1 MRKIL
6 VRVRLLYRL
15 FGILVAGVL
24 LTTLLSGSVEA
35 AANWKYTALG
45 DSLAFGLWAF
55 KGYVPRYQGYIQADK
70 PVQVTLT
77 NLGVPGWTSGQLLA
91 ALSTSTLFRFEVA
104 TSRVVTWD
112 IGGNDFL
119 NARDSYKAKTC
130 GGTDNQD
137 CIRAAVA
144 TFKANWNSITAAT
157 LSLRNPSNTI
167 IRSMNLYNPYVNAD
181 KAANTWPDNLEAAP
195 SQGND
200 FQVFKPYVDDINGF
214 VLSSSICSTAGKCAD
229 VYHKF
234 NGPNGD
240 IDPRTFGYISFDGL
254 HPNDLGH
261 RAIADLLRG
270 LGYAPLK

>member
-1 MRKIL
+1 MRRIL
-6 VRVRLLYRL
+6 ARARLIYRLL
-15 FGILVAGVL
+15 GILVAGVL
-24 LTTLLSGSVEA
+24 MTTLLSGSAEA
-35 AANWKYTALG
+35 EANWKYTALG

-55 KGYVPRYQGYIQADK
+55 KGYVPRYQGYVQADNN
-70 PVQVTLT
+70 VDVSLT

-91 ALSTSTLFRFEVA
+91 ALSTSKLFRLEVA
-104 TSRVVTWD
+104 TSRIVTWD

-119 NARDSYKAKTC
+119 DARNSYKAKTC
-130 GGTDNQD
+130 GGADNQD

-144 TFKANWNSITAAT
+144 MFKANWIATTAVT

-167 IRSMNLYNPYVNAD
+167 VRSMSLYNPYVNAD
-181 KAANTWPDNLEAAP
+181 KAANTWPDGLEVAP

-200 FQVFKPYVDDINGF
+200 FQVFKPYVDDINSF
-214 VLSSSICSTAGKCAD
+214 IMSSSVCSAAGRCAD

-240 IDPRTFGYISFDGL
+240 IDPRTFGYISFDGV

-261 RAIADLLRG
+261 KAIADLLRG